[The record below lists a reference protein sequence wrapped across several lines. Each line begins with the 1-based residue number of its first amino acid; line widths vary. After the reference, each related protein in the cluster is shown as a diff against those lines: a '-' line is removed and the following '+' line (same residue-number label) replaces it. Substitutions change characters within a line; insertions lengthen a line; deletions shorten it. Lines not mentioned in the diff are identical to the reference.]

1 MVIALFLLS
10 EARWQHVKG
19 GDLMAVTDKAAVVE
33 ELRKKFEQANSI
45 VITDYRGLNVSEVTE
60 LRRQLREVGVEYKVV
75 KNTLTRLGAREAN
88 IEGLDEYLTGP
99 TALAF
104 SYDDPVAV
112 AKILTSFAK
121 DHKNLEL
128 RAGLLEG
135 KLLDVAEVTALA
147 TLPSREILLGQVA
160 YGFMSPVSGFVNA
173 LSGIVRGL
181 VYALDGVRQQK
192 ADAAS

>member
-1 MVIALFLLS
+1 
-10 EARWQHVKG
+10 
-19 GDLMAVTDKAAVVE
+19 MAVTQKAAVVE
-33 ELRKKFEQANSI
+33 ELASKFAQANS
-45 VITDYRGLNVSEVTE
+45 VVVTDYRGLNVSEVTE
-60 LRRQLREVGVEYKVV
+60 LRRQLRQAGVEYRVT
-75 KNTLTRLGAREAN
+75 KNTLTRIAARQAN
-88 IEGLDEYLTGP
+88 IVGLDDYLAGP

-112 AKILTSFAK
+112 AKILSSFAK
-121 DHKNLEL
+121 EHKNLEL
-128 RAGLLEG
+128 KAGVLEG
-135 KLLDVAEVTALA
+135 KLLDADGVIALA
-147 TLPSREILLGQVA
+147 TLPSREVLLGQVA